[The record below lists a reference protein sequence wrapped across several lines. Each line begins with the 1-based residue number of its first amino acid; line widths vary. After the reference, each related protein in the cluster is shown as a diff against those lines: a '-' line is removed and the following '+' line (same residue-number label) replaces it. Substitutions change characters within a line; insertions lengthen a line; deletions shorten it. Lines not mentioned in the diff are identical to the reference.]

1 MATGGERLWNRNY
14 IKAMVTNFTLA
25 FSLYLLT
32 PLLPIYLADTF
43 AASKD
48 TIGFVLSGY
57 ALAALLVRPFSG
69 FMVDTLP
76 RKAVLIGSLLAYTV
90 VCGGYLVAGSL
101 TLFAVV
107 RTMHGA
113 PFGTATVANSTAVI
127 DVLPASRR
135 TEGIGYY
142 GLSNNLATAV
152 APTIGV
158 FVYHNTHNFDLLFWM
173 AFIAAAI
180 GMANAYTMRLPHRER
195 ERDTRPVSL
204 DRFFLLRGWVLAANM
219 VLFGFCW
226 GLMSNYLAIYGREQ
240 LGITGGTGTYFMLLS
255 AGLIV
260 SRLTGRDG
268 LRKGLLLRNAAQGVV
283 MSTVGY
289 TLFILCPNMLGYY
302 TSAILIGLGNGHM
315 WPAFQNMII
324 NVARH
329 NERGTANSTILTSW
343 DLGMG
348 LGVLLG
354 GVVAEYFG
362 FVAAFAMVVAVH
374 VAGLLLYLFVTRDA
388 YRRRTLV

>member
-107 RTMHGA
+107 RTLHGA

-180 GMANAYTMRLPHRER
+180 GMANAYTMRLPRRER